1 MQEGYLGP
9 PIMVGQA
16 KNPVF
21 NSPTPLFKYD
31 ILTIK
36 KTQVTFCISSQ
47 SLFEQL
53 NRSLMPRL
61 TYNSNSL
68 KKRLHECKVF

>member
-21 NSPTPLFKYD
+21 NSLTPLFKYD
-31 ILTIK
+31 NLTIK
-36 KTQVTFCISSQ
+36 KTQVTFLQKLSKFIWATQ
-47 SLFEQL
+47 SEFDAETYVQL
-53 NRSLMPRL
+53 QF
-61 TYNSNSL
+61 T
-68 KKRLHECKVF
+68 